1 MSSIDRIKQ
10 QGHNLSKVGSSS
22 SSPAK
27 VEVPFQLLLDQ
38 AQNTQSHQVANPA
51 NMPNPNM
58 ILPYDPRQAP
68 VIAQA
73 FSAEELE
80 RLERRRRQD
89 RSQDNQA
96 LNGDILNEL
105 NLRSDRLDVTPFQLF
120 MERSIEVLENISQME
135 VRVNDLTER
144 YVRGEVSIDEVS
156 VEMTKLNLA
165 MSFATTVLSTASQ
178 TLKELTQLA
187 I

>member
-1 MSSIDRIKQ
+1 MNSIDKLKGKIQSAPKSN
-10 QGHNLSKVGSSS
+10 GTG
-22 SSPAK
+22 SPAK
-27 VEVPFQLLLDQ
+27 IEVPFQLLLDQ
-38 AQNTQSHQVANPA
+38 AQQAPQQGIGQVG

-58 ILPYDPRQAP
+58 LIPLDPRKAP
-68 VIAQA
+68 LIAQA

-89 RSQDNQA
+89 RTQDNQVI
-96 LNGDILNEL
+96 GEDILNEL

-120 MERSIEVLENISQME
+120 MERAVEVLENISQME
-135 VRVNDLTER
+135 VKVNDLTEG

-156 VEMTKLNLA
+156 IEMSKLNLA

>member
-1 MSSIDRIKQ
+1 MSSVDRLREKLPIGTQ
-10 QGHNLSKVGSSS
+10 RALEGSSS
-22 SSPAK
+22 K
-27 VEVPFQLLLDQ
+27 IDIPFQLLLDQ
-38 AQNTQSHQVANPA
+38 AQQSSDKGIGQIG

-58 ILPYDPRQAP
+58 IVSQDPRHAP
-68 VIAQA
+68 LIAQA

-89 RSQDNQA
+89 RVQDNQS
-96 LNGDILNEL
+96 LSEDILNEL

-120 MERSIEVLENISQME
+120 IERAVEVLENVSQME
-135 VRVNDLTER
+135 IRVNDLTEG

-156 VEMTKLNLA
+156 MEMTKLNLA
-165 MSFATTVLSTASQ
+165 ISFATTVLSTASQ